1 MQGMLLWL
9 GHSEVSSS
17 RCHSLPSIDGAPLV
31 AIQATLAMRPVK
43 PSIQPATY
51 VQPATS
57 ALYNSPAAL
66 VPAPAQNTLFIED
79 AIAVRREFSSILPEV
94 P

>member
-1 MQGMLLWL
+1 MQGMLPWP

-17 RCHSLPSIDGAPLV
+17 RCHSLPSMDGAFLV
-31 AIQATLAMRPVK
+31 AIQATLAMRLVK
-43 PSIQPATY
+43 PSFLPATY
-51 VQPATS
+51 VQPAMS
-57 ALYNSPAAL
+57 ALYNSQAAL
-66 VPAPAQNTLFIED
+66 VPAPTQNTLFIED